1 VSIADQ
7 SPRVE
12 FLYLQQEDCI
22 RAGGLD
28 MQGTM
33 KAVERSFFL
42 HGQNAYIQPG
52 KPVIRWGGP
61 ETEETTG
68 RIMSMPSFLGGE
80 QFAEELRE
88 RDLLGPVETAGIK
101 WIPSRPHNPSKYGL
115 PRANAVITIVDPDTL
130 MPACIMDGTL
140 VSAMR
145 TGAASGVAAKYLA
158 RPGSQVMG
166 LVGASVQGITQTMA
180 LKQGVPTLKQCKV
193 FDIRRETAER
203 FVADIGNYGVEMDFV
218 IVDSAEEAFV
228 GSDVIST
235 ATIAREAYVDGRW
248 YKEGALHCE
257 ISFWDTPPS
266 ALEHVDFVVVD
277 DWYQVKHHGVDVSWR
292 AVRDAVIPE
301 AKIRGNLGQ
310 IITGEKPGRQTD
322 QQKIF
327 FNPIGMG
334 IHDLSEAHRVYQNAL
349 RMGIGTRLPLWDR
362 PVFS

>member
-1 VSIADQ
+1 MSIADR

-42 HGQNAYIQPG
+42 HGQNAYVRPG

-101 WIPSRPHNPSKYGL
+101 WIPSRPHNPAKYGL

-140 VSAMR
+140 VERDAYRRGVRGGREVSGPAGFPGDG
-145 TGAASGVAAKYLA
+145 TGRRQRAGDHPDDGAEAGRPYAAA
-158 RPGSQVMG
+158 
-166 LVGASVQGITQTMA
+166 VQG
-180 LKQGVPTLKQCKV
+180 L
-193 FDIRRETAER
+193 
-203 FVADIGNYGVEMDFV
+203 
-218 IVDSAEEAFV
+218 
-228 GSDVIST
+228 
-235 ATIAREAYVDGRW
+235 
-248 YKEGALHCE
+248 
-257 ISFWDTPPS
+257 
-266 ALEHVDFVVVD
+266 
-277 DWYQVKHHGVDVSWR
+277 
-292 AVRDAVIPE
+292 
-301 AKIRGNLGQ
+301 
-310 IITGEKPGRQTD
+310 
-322 QQKIF
+322 
-327 FNPIGMG
+327 
-334 IHDLSEAHRVYQNAL
+334 
-349 RMGIGTRLPLWDR
+349 
-362 PVFS
+362 